1 MSYVTA
7 AWTKRNNPQ
16 QYLADL
22 EHAKRTAA
30 NGGWQ
35 RDDGDAGMQAAIK
48 AGQQW
53 GAQMSANPGQ
63 GPQSIQ
69 PADFSGYKAPQSTSM
84 YAPAAPVG
92 GSLADLQQRH
102 DTAGISAYT
111 NRVQGEYDTEKAART
126 DRAKAG
132 GSYMGYES
140 MPVNPDG
147 TRLGNP
153 IVGGAAAYAERT
165 RNKTGMPQSFYNP
178 LPSEQKSAP
187 ASLPAPASLAASPL
201 AAPKQ
206 LSAASSD
213 TPTPQPSMMRARVPL
228 PTNPT
233 PQPTQARGMMAMES
247 RGPLGGGAGS
257 QQAAV
262 PNASARTSLNPQ
274 LMDAGGG
281 LGANVQMPTFQNPVQ
296 SIGQPGMGTY
306 QGSSF
311 PYLNMG
317 SQSVTLPTQ
326 YLGGG
331 SGGGGGGVNPQ
342 LAQQLFSSYQ
352 NAYNEGRTANE
363 TRYND
368 LIGFLNQRYT
378 RNMERSEG
386 LGDADR
392 ERIDRDYTRLGADT
406 DQDMISRGLR
416 NSTVRGNSQRGVE
429 EDRQY
434 AHRQL
439 GESLRR
445 EQIGIDL
452 DSSKD
457 VLDAMER
464 RTDSYPSMDQMAQLA
479 LQLGQGGYGPGGGG
493 GGVGGSGGS
502 LTGLPPGALGPSNT
516 TQGPGYTQTST
527 LVPPSGG
534 AFPGTPQFNTLPQGY
549 GFYQQA
555 MNNPSDYGYNYG
567 GQQQQQMPPVW
578 IQTGNGLI
586 RNPYY
591 GGSAG

>member
-1 MSYVTA
+1 M
-7 AWTKRNNPQ
+7 
-16 QYLADL
+16 
-22 EHAKRTAA
+22 
-30 NGGWQ
+30 
-35 RDDGDAGMQAAIK
+35 AI
-48 AGQQW
+48 
-53 GAQMSANPGQ
+53 ANP
-63 GPQSIQ
+63 
-69 PADFSGYKAPQSTSM
+69 TSM
-84 YAPAAPVG
+84 VG
-92 GSLADLQQRH
+92 
-102 DTAGISAYT
+102 
-111 NRVQGEYDTEKAART
+111 
-126 DRAKAG
+126 
-132 GSYMGYES
+132 
-140 MPVNPDG
+140 
-147 TRLGNP
+147 
-153 IVGGAAAYAERT
+153 
-165 RNKTGMPQSFYNP
+165 
-178 LPSEQKSAP
+178 
-187 ASLPAPASLAASPL
+187 
-201 AAPKQ
+201 
-206 LSAASSD
+206 
-213 TPTPQPSMMRARVPL
+213 
-228 PTNPT
+228 
-233 PQPTQARGMMAMES
+233 MES
-247 RGPLGGGAGS
+247 RGPMMGLGGGTAPTS
-257 QQAAV
+257 V
-262 PNASARTSLNPQ
+262 PNATAARPQ
-274 LMDAGGG
+274 TALMNEGQDFGQV
-281 LGANVQMPTFQNPVQ
+281 GANVQMPMFQNPIQ

-342 LAQQLFSSYQ
+342 LAQQLFGSYQ
-352 NAYNEGRTANE
+352 NAYNEGRAANE

-368 LIGFLNQRYT
+368 LIGYLNQRYT

-386 LGDADR
+386 LGAADG
-392 ERIDRDYTRLGADT
+392 ERIDRDYQRLGADT
-406 DQDMISRGLR
+406 DQDLISRGLR
-416 NSTVRGNSQRGVE
+416 NSTVRTGAQRGVE

-479 LQLGQGGYGPGGGG
+479 LQLGQGGYGAGGGG
-493 GGVGGSGGS
+493 GGVGGGGGS

-527 LVPPSGG
+527 LIPPSGG
-534 AFPGTPQFNTLPQGY
+534 AFAGTPQFNTLPQGY

-555 MNNPSDYGYNYG
+555 ANNPSDYGYTYG

-578 IQTGNGLI
+578 IQTANGLV